1 MWDYGEK
8 VLLKNKERRER
19 VFRKYDG
26 ERQYLGI
33 KEAFTTYYSEFLFIR
48 SHCSKVV
55 KKLGYAYLDEVG
67 F

>member
-1 MWDYGEK
+1 M
-8 VLLKNKERRER
+8 LLKNKERRER

-26 ERQYLGI
+26 ERQYLGT
-33 KEAFTTYYSEFLFIR
+33 EEVFTTCYSEFFFVR

-55 KKLGYAYLDEVG
+55 KKFGYAYLDEMG